1 MSEFWNTRWSE
12 ATPAYGDE
20 PNSFLA
26 AHAAAFPAGGHLVCV
41 ADGDGRNGAWLAGR
55 GFRVTGVDA
64 SEVGVARANA
74 RGAAGYVAVA
84 GDLALWAFPAC
95 DGIVSIYA
103 HLPVPLRV
111 EVHARAWAALRP
123 GGVFLVEAFHPRQ
136 RALNRTSGGPYDPA
150 LLYTLEQL
158 QGDVPG
164 ATFEVLEEAETV
176 LAEGDY
182 HVGVADVVRMIA
194 RKG

>member
-12 ATPAYGDE
+12 PAPAYGDE
-20 PNSFLA
+20 PNAFLA
-26 AHAAAFPAGGHLVCV
+26 ASVAAFPAGGHLVCV
-41 ADGDGRNGAWLAGR
+41 ADGDGRNGAWLAR
-55 GFRVTGVDA
+55 QGFRVTGVDG

-74 RGAAGYVAVA
+74 RGAVGYEAVV
-84 GDLALWAFPAC
+84 GDLATWAFPPC

-103 HLPVPLRV
+103 HLPVPLRA

-136 RALNRTSGGPYDPA
+136 RALARTSGGPYDPA
-150 LLYTLEQL
+150 LLYTLDQL
-158 QGDVPG
+158 RGDVPG
-164 ATFEVLEEAETV
+164 AVFEVLEEAETV